1 MNLEKVIFGF
11 FIILALTLNVGFV
24 VGDTSIPDHHSVWM
38 LFFALLVSLVTT
50 LLKIGDRSQI
60 GAIFLSAS
68 LVANLQLIIAT
79 TVWAVGEGGMST
91 PPSLGQMVT
100 IISLAYGALVA
111 NTVSVLMLVADTLM
125 SRR

>member
-1 MNLEKVIFGF
+1 MNLERVIFGF

-24 VGDTSIPDHHSVWM
+24 LGEISNPGHHSVWM
-38 LFFALLVSLVTT
+38 LFFALLVSMVTT

-79 TVWAVGEGGMST
+79 TAWAVGEGGMST
-91 PPSLGQMVT
+91 PPSQELMVT
-100 IISLAYGALVA
+100 IISLASGALVA
-111 NTVSVLMLVADTLM
+111 NIVSVTMLVSDTLM

>member
-24 VGDTSIPDHHSVWM
+24 VGEISNPGHHSVWM
-38 LFFALLVSLVTT
+38 LFFALLVSMATT
-50 LLKIGDRSQI
+50 LLKIGDRTQI

-68 LVANLQLIIAT
+68 LVASLQLIIAT
-79 TVWAVGEGGMST
+79 TAWAVGEGGMDT
-91 PPSLGQMVT
+91 PPSQEQMVT
-100 IISLAYGALVA
+100 IISLASGALVA
-111 NTVSVLMLVADTLM
+111 NVVSVLMLVTDTLM